1 MKSIRPNPAVT
12 LAVTFATALATSL
25 ALTTPVAAQTAA
37 AATVPSAAATQ
48 KAPEVLV
55 RDLSNEVLETIRKDK
70 SLQSGDLTK
79 LNQLV
84 DQKILPY
91 VNFEKMT
98 QLAVGRGW
106 RQANPEQRAA
116 LTREFRTLLVRT
128 YSGAVSQVSDHKV
141 QLRPFRMNPADTDVV
156 VRTNAV
162 PSRGDPIQLDYRLEK
177 TDAGW
182 KIYDVNVLGVWLV
195 ENYRNTFA
203 SEINQNGI
211 DGLIKSL
218 TERNRSMDAKKA

>member
-1 MKSIRPNPAVT
+1 MKTIRHNLIAAALGAVASLVLGAAAAPAFAQAA
-12 LAVTFATALATSL
+12 AVN
-25 ALTTPVAAQTAA
+25 AQTA
-37 AATVPSAAATQ
+37 PD
-48 KAPEVLV
+48 VLV
-55 RDLSNEVLETIRKDK
+55 RTLANDVLDTIRADK
-70 SLQSGDLTK
+70 TLQSGDMAK
-79 LNQLV
+79 LNALV

-106 RQANPEQRAA
+106 RQATPEQRQT

-128 YSGAVSQVSDHKV
+128 YSGAVSNVSDHKV
-141 QLRPFRMNPADTDVV
+141 QLRPFRMSPGDTDVV

-203 SEINQNGI
+203 TEVNQGGI

-218 TERNRSMDAKKA
+218 VERNRSAEPKKA

>member
-1 MKSIRPNPAVT
+1 MKILTRSISA
-12 LAVTFATALATSL
+12 ALW
-25 ALTTPVAAQTAA
+25 VAAACVITPASAQQPAA
-37 AATVPSAAATQ
+37 AAATQ
-48 KAPEVLV
+48 KAAPDVLV
-55 RDLSNEVLETIRKDK
+55 RDLSNDVLDSIRKDK
-70 SLQSGDLTK
+70 SLQSGDPAR

-84 DQKILPY
+84 DEKILPH
-91 VNFEKMT
+91 VDFEKMT
-98 QLAVGRGW
+98 RLAVGRGW
-106 RQANPEQRAA
+106 RQASAEQRQA
-116 LTREFRTLLVRT
+116 LVREFRTLLVRT

-141 QLRPFRMNPADTDVV
+141 QLRPFRAAANETDVV

-162 PSRGDPIQLDYRLEK
+162 PSRGDSLQLDYRLEK

-203 SEINQNGI
+203 SEVNQGGI

-218 TERNRSMDAKKA
+218 VERNKSLDNKKA

>member
-1 MKSIRPNPAVT
+1 MKTLKHSI
-12 LAVTFATALATSL
+12 LAVLS
-25 ALTTPVAAQTAA
+25 AA
-37 AATVPSAAATQ
+37 AAFLAVPASAQQPAAAAAQ
-48 KAPEVLV
+48 KMAPDVLV
-55 RDLSNEVLETIRKDK
+55 RDLSNDVLDSIRKDK
-70 SLQSGDLTK
+70 SLQSGDPAR

-84 DQKILPY
+84 DEKILPH
-91 VNFEKMT
+91 VDFEKMT
-98 QLAVGRGW
+98 RLAVGRGW
-106 RQANPEQRAA
+106 RQASAEQRQA
-116 LTREFRTLLVRT
+116 LIREFRTLLVRT

-141 QLRPFRMNPADTDVV
+141 QLRPFRAAANETDVV

-162 PSRGDPIQLDYRLEK
+162 PSRGDPLQLDYRLEK

-203 SEINQNGI
+203 SEVNQGGI

-218 TERNRSMDAKKA
+218 VERNRSLENKKA

>member
-1 MKSIRPNPAVT
+1 MKTLKRSLLAALSAAMSALIAVVPA
-12 LAVTFATALATSL
+12 S
-25 ALTTPVAAQTAA
+25 AQQGAPAA
-37 AATVPSAAATQ
+37 AAQ
-48 KAPEVLV
+48 KAAPDVLV
-55 RDLSNEVLETIRKDK
+55 RDLSNDVLDTIRKDK
-70 SLQSGDLTK
+70 SLQSGDPAR

-84 DQKILPY
+84 DEKILPH
-91 VNFEKMT
+91 VDFEKMT
-98 QLAVGRGW
+98 RLAVGRSW
-106 RQANPEQRAA
+106 RQATAEQRQA

-141 QLRPFRMNPADTDVV
+141 QLRPFRAAANETDVV

-162 PSRGDPIQLDYRLEK
+162 PSRGDPLQLDYRLEK

-203 SEINQNGI
+203 SEVNQGGI

-218 TERNRSMDAKKA
+218 VERNKSLEGKKA

>member
-1 MKSIRPNPAVT
+1 MKTLKYSM
-12 LAVTFATALATSL
+12 LAVLS
-25 ALTTPVAAQTAA
+25 AA
-37 AATVPSAAATQ
+37 AAFIAVPASAQQPAAVAAAQ
-48 KAPEVLV
+48 KVTPDVLV
-55 RDLSNEVLETIRKDK
+55 RDLSNDVLDSIRKDK
-70 SLQSGDLTK
+70 SLQSGDPTR

-84 DQKILPY
+84 DEKILPH
-91 VNFEKMT
+91 VDFEKMT
-98 QLAVGRGW
+98 RLAVGRGW
-106 RQANPEQRAA
+106 RQASAEQRQA
-116 LTREFRTLLVRT
+116 LVREFRTLLVRT

-141 QLRPFRMNPADTDVV
+141 QLRPFRAAANETDVV

-162 PSRGDPIQLDYRLEK
+162 PSRGDPLQLDYRLEK

-203 SEINQNGI
+203 SEVNQGGI

-218 TERNRSMDAKKA
+218 VERNKSLDSKKA